1 MEKVESKTK
10 EFILFLPRHTMFS
23 VFRFSVFRYKGY
35 GRWACF
41 LHKMFNIYINIYI
54 YIYIKILSLPKN
66 AYNGKRKSGKVE
78 NYP

>member
-1 MEKVESKTK
+1 
-10 EFILFLPRHTMFS
+10 MFS

-41 LHKMFNIYINIYI
+41 LHKMLNIYINIYI